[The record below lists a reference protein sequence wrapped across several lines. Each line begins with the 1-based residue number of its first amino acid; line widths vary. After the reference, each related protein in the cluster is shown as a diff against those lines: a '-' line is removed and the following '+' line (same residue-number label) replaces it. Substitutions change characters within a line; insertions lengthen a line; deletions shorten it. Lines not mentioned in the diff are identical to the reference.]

1 MSLNGLVL
9 KSLLGAVY
17 MILGTRVTLPPEQ
30 PKERQNYIHYIT
42 FNLNASVYMESFQ
55 LVSAGTV
62 TLAVGTPCL
71 QNRVTLGRRDN
82 FCSCKQF
89 VSASTDNFSFP
100 DSQAFKQITACFR
113 SHNLALRAILVG
125 GDTVPGLVF
134 LI

>member
-1 MSLNGLVL
+1 MSLNGLLL

-17 MILGTRVTLPPEQ
+17 MISGTRVTLPPEL

-42 FNLNASVYMESFQ
+42 FNLCLYGNFSSVYMESFQ
-55 LVSAGTV
+55 LVSAGRV

-82 FCSCKQF
+82 FCPCKKF

-100 DSQAFKQITACFR
+100 DSQVFKQITACFR
-113 SHNLALRAILVG
+113 SHNLAL
-125 GDTVPGLVF
+125 
-134 LI
+134 